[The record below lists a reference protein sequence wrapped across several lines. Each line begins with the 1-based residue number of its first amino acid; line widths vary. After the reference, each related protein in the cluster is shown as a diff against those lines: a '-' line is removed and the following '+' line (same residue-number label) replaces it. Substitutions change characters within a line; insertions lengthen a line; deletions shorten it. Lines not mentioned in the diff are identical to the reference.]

1 MRLVCIV
8 AGMSAIEDQLSRL
21 HNDLAILYRGG
32 SVDSHRIRALWLSIE
47 RLELEVLLSGGEV

>member
-1 MRLVCIV
+1 MCIV

-32 SVDSHRIRALWLSIE
+32 SVDSHRIRALWVSIE